1 MRRLVWLTLGIAL
14 AWYGFGLIAGG
25 DNFATYRLRDGLIV
39 ALLGA
44 LLFVWQTT
52 PFAPQPFFTGG
63 ERQWPLWGRVLA
75 GTGIV
80 CGAAATVLLTLWG
93 AQSWSSYLGI
103 SLWVVG
109 ALALLVGLFW
119 PGRIEIYPAPAFRW
133 RVDAAGNYVRY
144 ALDDPDQSADP
155 APFLTTGRHPLY
167 FILLFVLLGV
177 GTLLR
182 VWHLATLPATCVD
195 VECVL
200 ALRLVEGGWP
210 QGLHAEALSLFALLT
225 SAIYRYTGESVAALR
240 WAGAILGMLT
250 LPVGYWAARAYI
262 KPAAALVT
270 LLVMALLPWAVW
282 SSRLGTVW
290 SAAPLLIALVLGLAG
305 RALQRPSHR
314 WWGVTGVA
322 LALLLMQPLPLWGA
336 TVGWILVL
344 AGVAVWT
351 HSQVP
356 GQTQSSTRR
365 AWIDHAALMV
375 GSALALGLPFALP
388 QMMPASRASL
398 ASVVPASNTPVVGA
412 LSLVAGL
419 LDGGGAT
426 LDYFARQPL
435 LPAWAAALTLL
446 GLATLLRHLRQPRAV
461 VVATGL
467 LFYSAAVLLLIPP
480 MTVAGM
486 ISATAETTLTLPIVS
501 GAEAWLVLL
510 PLFALAMGFAAD
522 QWLTTF
528 DRAWSILIPLPRVLA
543 VVALLLVVLA
553 GRATFT
559 LMGQLGRGGGTSQ
572 NETEVAIGQYLASCL
587 RGEALADPCSQQD
600 DGAPIFYVPAAAV
613 EHPSTRLLLGAALE
627 SGRVRAFDPS
637 RDLLPS
643 TTPTGDL
650 FYLVE
655 LQNQPV
661 IELLRQ
667 LYPTAQ
673 LHAEPTDRV
682 GPTLF
687 LVIQVPFADVLAHQ
701 GLAGQYFTGAENLAN
716 PVETRM
722 DGPLRFDWR
731 DDPPLDGPFNVLWE
745 GTLLVRDA
753 GTYAFALEMDGPVS
767 GPDAPVISV
776 QLDGN
781 LLLDSSLGLTEKG
794 EMLAQGAYR
803 LTVRYRTTGT
813 ANNWALQWTSP
824 GSTPQ
829 DLPRAQL
836 YSPALPN
843 IGLLGTYFAGSN
855 WDGATLAVR
864 KDMILGTPV
873 DLPTPYSVYWT
884 GRLAATRA
892 GEYFFAVTANGPVTL
907 MLDGRETLF
916 HTPSGDLATGQGY
929 SQASI
934 YLDQGWHTIDL
945 RYAPAGKSD
954 LRVLWQTPGSGPLL
968 LTGRYLLP
976 TSAPITM
983 SDVPLPTA
991 PDLIDARLGDD
1002 TFALSTNLEPYQ
1014 PIRSLPPTN
1023 LPLLVSEPVW
1033 TLANGCGAGD
1043 GQFASPRGLAV
1054 DAQNGRVYVADAE
1067 NRRVVELMLA
1077 DGSLVTT
1084 YDLPGFE
1091 EPVDVALD
1099 PGGAL
1104 LVLDATVQNIFR
1116 IDRATGESAVMALG
1130 TGFYHPRG
1138 FAVDWAGN
1146 IAVADTGGARVV
1158 VMDATG
1164 TFLTQYGGLETG
1176 LGQGQPADVLAM
1188 GDQLWAIAA
1197 DHGRLWRLDILGS
1210 VAVTERASTV
1220 TGPQL
1225 AGLPDGSGFFMS
1237 DPVRRTV
1244 VYFAPN
1250 GQPKGQL
1257 GYADRFVNPMGVAT
1271 TFGEDGVVTLA
1282 VGDSATCE
1290 VSLWRLQARQ

>member
-25 DNFATYRLRDGLIV
+25 DGFATYRLRDGLIV

-44 LLFVWQTT
+44 LLFAWHSS
-52 PFAPQPFFTGG
+52 PFAPLPFRGG
-63 ERQWPLWGRVLA
+63 ERQWPLWGRILA
-75 GTGIV
+75 GTGVV

-93 AQSWSSYLGI
+93 AQSWTTYIGS
-103 SLWVVG
+103 SLWAVG

-119 PGRIEIYPAPAFRW
+119 PGRVEIYPTPAFRW

-144 ALDDPDQSADP
+144 ALDDPDQAVEATS
-155 APFLTTGRHPLY
+155 FLTTGRHPLY
-167 FILLFVLLGV
+167 FILLYALLGV

-182 VWHLATLPATCVD
+182 VWHLTTLPATCVD
-195 VECVL
+195 AECVL

-210 QGLHAEALSLFALLT
+210 QGFNADALSLFALLT
-225 SAIYRYTGESVAALR
+225 SALYRYTGESIAALR
-240 WAGAILGMLT
+240 WAGAILGALT
-250 LPVGYWAARAYI
+250 LPVIYWAARAYM
-262 KPAAALVT
+262 KPVGALIT

-282 SSRLGTVW
+282 SSRVGTVW
-290 SAAPLLIALVLGLAG
+290 SAAPLLIALILGLAG
-305 RALQRPSHR
+305 RAMQRPSHR
-314 WWGVTGVA
+314 WWGMTGVA

-336 TVGWILVL
+336 TVGWVVVL

-351 HSQVP
+351 QLQSP

-365 AWIDHAALMV
+365 AWIDHAALML

-388 QMMPASRASL
+388 LWRASL
-398 ASVVPASNTPVVGA
+398 ASTAPVSSLAAIGAASVGA
-412 LSLVAGL
+412 LSLVAAL
-419 LDGGGAT
+419 LDSGGAT

-435 LPAWAAALTLL
+435 LPVWAAALMLM

-461 VVATGL
+461 VLAAGL
-467 LFYSAAVLLLIPP
+467 VIYSVAVLVMIPP
-480 MTVAGM
+480 ISVEGMVA
-486 ISATAETTLTLPIVS
+486 ATAPTTLTLPMIS
-501 GAEAWLVLL
+501 GGEAWLLLL
-510 PLFALAMGFAAD
+510 PFFALAIGVAAD

-528 DRAWSILIPLPRVLA
+528 DRAWSILVPLPRVMA

-559 LMGQLGRGGGTSQ
+559 LMEQLGRGGGGTAQ
-572 NETEVAIGQYLASCL
+572 NETEVAMGQYLASCL
-587 RGEALADPCSQQD
+587 RGEASDDPCSQQG

-613 EHPSTRLLLGAALE
+613 NHPSTRLLLGAALE
-627 SGRVRAFDPS
+627 RGRVRPFDPS

-687 LVIQVPFADVLAHQ
+687 LVIQVPYADVLAHQ
-701 GLAGQYFTGAENLAN
+701 GLSGRYFAGADNLDDA
-716 PVETRM
+716 VETRM

-731 DDPPLDGPFNVLWE
+731 DNPPLDGPFNVLWE
-745 GTLLVRDA
+745 GTLLVPDA
-753 GTYAFALEMDGPVS
+753 GTYAFGLETEGAS

-794 EMLAQGAYR
+794 EMLAQGAYQ
-803 LTVRYRTTGT
+803 LTVRYRTTGPAT
-813 ANNWALQWTSP
+813 NWALQWTPP
-824 GSTPQ
+824 GGAPQ

-843 IGLLGTYFAGSN
+843 IGLVGTYYAGSN

-864 KDMILGTPV
+864 KDMILGAPV
-873 DLPTPYSVYWT
+873 DLPTPYSVHWT
-884 GRLAATRA
+884 GKLAAARA

-907 MLDGRETLF
+907 VLDGSETLF
-916 HTPSGDLATGQGY
+916 HTPANNLAAGPGY

-934 YLDQGWHTIDL
+934 YLNQGWHTVDL
-945 RYAPAGKSD
+945 RYAPAGTSD
-954 LRVLWQTPGSGPLL
+954 LRVLWQPPGSGPLL
-968 LTGRYLLP
+968 LAGRYLLP
-976 TSAPITM
+976 TQAPITM
-983 SDVPLPTA
+983 ADVALPLA
-991 PDLIDARLGDD
+991 PELMDVRLGND

-1014 PIRSLPPTN
+1014 PVRSLPPTN

-1043 GQFASPRGLAV
+1043 FQFASPRGMAV
-1054 DAQNGRVYVADAE
+1054 DAQNGRLYVADAE
-1067 NRRVVELMLA
+1067 NQRVVELMLD
-1077 DGSLVTT
+1077 DGSHVTV
-1084 YDLPGFE
+1084 YALPEFQ

-1104 LVLDATVQNIFR
+1104 LVLDAAVPNIFR
-1116 IDRATGESAVMALG
+1116 IDRATGESAAMALG

-1164 TFLTQYGGLETG
+1164 TFLAQYGGLETG

-1197 DHGRLWRLDILGS
+1197 DHGRLWRLDTLGS
-1210 VAVTERASTV
+1210 LVVTDRASTV

-1244 VYFAPN
+1244 LYFAPS
-1250 GQPKGQL
+1250 GQPVGQL

-1271 TFGEDGVVTLA
+1271 TYGEDGFVTLA
-1282 VGDSATCE
+1282 VSDSATCE
-1290 VSLWRLQARQ
+1290 VSLWRLRPR